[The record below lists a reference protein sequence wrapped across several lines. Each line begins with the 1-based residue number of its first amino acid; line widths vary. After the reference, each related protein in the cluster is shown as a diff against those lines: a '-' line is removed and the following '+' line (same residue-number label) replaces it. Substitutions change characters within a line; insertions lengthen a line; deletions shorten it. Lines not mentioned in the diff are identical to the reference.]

1 MLNFKPQNLFIMKK
15 SIKHLLVSSLFMLF
29 LLPLMQAQAVIMAQY
44 HHVDAENRAEFI
56 HRETTYWAEIAK
68 AAIKD
73 GKMRNWQLWEKVGG
87 WNIDD
92 SPNFIFINGFA
103 AIDNMNNLNDVW
115 NPSKVFPKVRM
126 KDMGTRGLSTLKHQ
140 LVFTGNAFAGSN
152 EVASFIRVN
161 YSKASDLDK
170 YLELEKTMWQP
181 FIKGQMQSGNTSQ
194 VSWFSA
200 VKIMPFGA
208 DFPFNAVSVDSF
220 NKLSEAIMPRT
231 SYKTAPTYPDM
242 TAINK
247 VHKKQRIQVYRLI
260 KEVHY

>member
-1 MLNFKPQNLFIMKK
+1 
-15 SIKHLLVSSLFMLF
+15 MLF
-29 LLPLMQAQAVIMAQY
+29 LLPLMQGQAVTMAQY

-56 HRETTYWAEIAK
+56 HRETTYWAEVAQ
-68 AAIKD
+68 AAIKE
-73 GKMRNWQLWEKVGG
+73 GKMNSWQLWEKVGG
-87 WNIDD
+87 WNMDD
-92 SPNFIFINGFA
+92 SPNFIFINGFV

-115 NPSKVFPKVRM
+115 NPAKVFPKVRM

-152 EVASFIRVN
+152 EVAPFIRVN

-170 YLELEKTMWQP
+170 YLELEKTLWQP
-181 FIKGQMQSGNTSQ
+181 FIKGQMESGNTSQ

-208 DFPFNAVSVDSF
+208 DFPFNAVSVDGF

-242 TAINK
+242 SAIND
-247 VHKKQRIQVYRLI
+247 VHVKQRIQVYRLV
-260 KEVHY
+260 KEVH

>member
-1 MLNFKPQNLFIMKK
+1 MRKL
-15 SIKHLLVSSLFMLF
+15 IKYLLVSSLSMLF
-29 LLPLMQAQAVIMAQY
+29 LVPMVQGQPATMVQF
-44 HHVDAENRAEFI
+44 HHVKAENRAEFI

-73 GKMRNWQLWEKVGG
+73 GKMQQWQLWEKVGG
-87 WNIDD
+87 WNL
-92 SPNFIFINGFA
+92 SETSNFLFVNGFTK
-103 AIDNMNNLNDVW
+103 IEDMNNLNDVW
-115 NPSKVFPKVRM
+115 NPTKVFPNGRM
-126 KDMGTRGLSTLKHQ
+126 KDMGTRGLSTLNHQ

-152 EVASFIRVN
+152 EVAPFIRVN

-181 FIKGQMQSGNTSQ
+181 FIKGQMDTGNTSQ

-200 VKIMPFGA
+200 VKIMPVGV
-208 DFPFNAVSVDSF
+208 DFPFNAVSVDGF

-242 TAINK
+242 TAINE
-247 VHKKQRIQVYRLI
+247 VHKKQRIQVYRLV
-260 KEVHY
+260 KEVH